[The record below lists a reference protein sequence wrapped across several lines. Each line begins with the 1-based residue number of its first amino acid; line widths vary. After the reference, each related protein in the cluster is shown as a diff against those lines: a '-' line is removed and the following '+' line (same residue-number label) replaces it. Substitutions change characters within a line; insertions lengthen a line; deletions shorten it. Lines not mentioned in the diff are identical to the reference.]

1 MPTHEVPQALQE
13 FIKHRQHLK
22 DKDTAP
28 AVKKR
33 LGLTDHKGKAELEQ
47 GIQGIIDKK
56 PNKKIVKEFFKE
68 RVKELMAAK
77 MK

>member
-1 MPTHEVPQALQE
+1 MPTHEVPQALQD
-13 FIKHRQHLK
+13 FIKHRQNLK
-22 DKDTAP
+22 GKDSAP
-28 AVKKR
+28 AVKKK

-56 PNKKIVKEFFKE
+56 PSRKVVRDFFKE
-68 RVKELMAAK
+68 RIKELNAAK

>member
-1 MPTHEVPQALQE
+1 MPSNEIPAALQD
-13 FIKHRQHLK
+13 FITHRKHIK
-22 DKDTAP
+22 GKESAP
-28 AVKKR
+28 AVKKK

-56 PNKKIVKEFFKE
+56 PKAKIVMEFFKE
-68 RVKELMAAK
+68 RVKDLTAEK

>member
-28 AVKKR
+28 AVKKK

-47 GIQGIIDKK
+47 SIQGIIDKK